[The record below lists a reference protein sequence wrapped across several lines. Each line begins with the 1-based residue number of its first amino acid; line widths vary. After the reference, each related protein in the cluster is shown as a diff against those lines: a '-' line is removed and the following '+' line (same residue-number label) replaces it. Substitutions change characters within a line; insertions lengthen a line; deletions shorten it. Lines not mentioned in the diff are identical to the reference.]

1 MEIRLPRLGEGAN
14 SGVVAGILVKEG
26 EKVRKDQTI
35 LELES
40 DKAVAAIPV
49 PEAGTVAK
57 ISVKEGDEIKVGDLI
72 LILTADGGKREE
84 AAAPQVTKQEV
95 PQQSVPTRAPH
106 ERSTKATPTQFEG
119 IPIAASPSL
128 RKIARELGLNL
139 TRVRGS
145 ERGGRIVMADVRQ
158 YIAELQRGGV
168 APTAP
173 GSAPSPTSLPEQID
187 FSKWGSVHRKKLT
200 SIRKTIAQ
208 RMSSSWNA
216 VPHVTQF
223 EDADITDVLALR
235 KKHSAEYEK
244 MGGRLTLTPLII
256 KALVRSLQQHQMFN
270 ASIDDAAGEIV
281 YKDYYHIGIA
291 VDTEQG
297 LLVPVLRD
305 ADKKSVLDISVELED
320 LAARARDRKIS
331 IEEMQG
337 GTFTISNQ
345 GGIGGA
351 HFTPIVN
358 KPEVAILGLGRG
370 SLKAVVRNK
379 KIEQRMILP
388 LGLSYDHRV
397 IDGADAARFITTLV
411 ETIESFDE
419 KELSLGAQ
427 RSKKKPVKKGKK

>member
-72 LILTADGGKREE
+72 LTLKADGGKQEI
-84 AAAPQVTKQEV
+84 ASSQPPTQEV
-95 PQQSVPTRAPH
+95 PQPTMSAQRGKEQPSRSPVP
-106 ERSTKATPTQFEG
+106 QIEG
-119 IPIAASPSL
+119 IPLAAAPSL
-128 RKIARELGLNL
+128 RKIARELGIDL

-145 ERGGRIVMADVRQ
+145 ERGGRIVLADVRQ
-158 YIAELQRGGV
+158 YLAELQKGAL
-168 APTAP
+168 APP
-173 GSAPSPTSLPEQID
+173 PPTSSVATVSPPDHVD
-187 FSKWGSVHRKKLT
+187 FSKWGSVRRKKIT

-208 RMSSSWNA
+208 RMSSSWNV

-223 EDADITDVLALR
+223 EDADITDLLALR
-235 KKHSAEYEK
+235 KAHSAAYEK
-244 MGGRLTLTPLII
+244 KGGRLTLTPLII

-270 ASIDDAAGEIV
+270 ASLDEGSGEII

-305 ADKKSVLDISVELED
+305 ADKKSVLDISLELED
-320 LAARARDRKIS
+320 LAGRARDRKIA
-331 IEEMQG
+331 IDEMQG

-370 SLKAVVRNK
+370 ALRAVVRNK
-379 KIEQRMILP
+379 KIEQRVILP
-388 LGLSYDHRV
+388 LGLSYDHRI

-411 ETIESFDE
+411 QAIESFDE
-419 KELSLGAQ
+419 KELALAG
-427 RSKKKPVKKGKK
+427 RGSKKKPAKKGKK

>member
-49 PEAGTVAK
+49 PEAGTIAK
-57 ISVKEGDEIKVGDLI
+57 ITVKEGDEIKVGDLI
-72 LILTADGGKREE
+72 LTLTTDGVKGEE
-84 AAAPQVTKQEV
+84 AAPPPSKHVAQQPV
-95 PQQSVPTRAPH
+95 PIPLREEHPAKEPAA
-106 ERSTKATPTQFEG
+106 RIDG

-128 RKIARELGLNL
+128 RKIARELGIDL

-145 ERGGRIVMADVRQ
+145 ERGGRIVMPDVRQ
-158 YIAELQRGGV
+158 YITELQRGV
-168 APTAP
+168 SMPP
-173 GSAPSPTSLPEQID
+173 SAATTMSLPEQID
-187 FSKWGSVHRKKLT
+187 YSKWGSVHRKKIT
-200 SIRKTIAQ
+200 SIRKTIGQ

-223 EDADITDVLALR
+223 EDADITEVLALR
-235 KKHSAEYEK
+235 KKYSAGYEK
-244 MGGRLTLTPLII
+244 RGGRLTLTPLIL
-256 KALVRSLQQHQMFN
+256 KALVRSLQKHQMFN
-270 ASIDDAAGEIV
+270 ASIDEAAGEIV

-305 ADKKSVLDISVELED
+305 ADKKSILDISIELED
-320 LAARARDRKIS
+320 LAARARDRKIA
-331 IEEMQG
+331 IEEMHG

-370 SLKAVVRNK
+370 SMKAVVRNK
-379 KIEQRMILP
+379 KIEQRMMLP

-411 ETIESFDE
+411 DAIESFDGQ
-419 KELSLGAQ
+419 ELTLTNKV
-427 RSKKKPVKKGKK
+427 SKKKPLKKGKK